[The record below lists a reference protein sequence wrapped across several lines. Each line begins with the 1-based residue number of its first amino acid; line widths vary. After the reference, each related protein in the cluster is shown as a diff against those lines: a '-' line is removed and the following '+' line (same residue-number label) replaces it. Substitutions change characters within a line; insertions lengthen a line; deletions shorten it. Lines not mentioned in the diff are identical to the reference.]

1 MPTIKPLPR
10 ISGQLNNCGVNAGI
24 PELLAK
30 FSEFAAGEVSNEQ
43 KQVIPENYQQLKDS
57 FETYYNLQNLTWKKL
72 IDLLTGSVNNNSLAQ
87 QLILGP
93 VLREFMHQKAPN
105 RGYNTFAGARYKYLG
120 ALELNTNL
128 YNLLGISLI
137 SHEKHKLSDGTEID
151 VTENNGIAPQN
162 LASAIHIYN
171 KGAGHWERYPA
182 AEMPQ
187 AVNGRI
193 TLLQDC
199 PVMCDMY
206 DTLSNGNTL
215 AGLDKLKATVASL
228 HDNVAAQASQQAQP
242 AQPAQALSVPVVLS
256 PTENVVKETPKWV
269 KSAMALYH
277 TRRSQSANIG
287 SLPNPNE
294 IESKLTKLYEAML
307 DPNLNLD
314 TDSKDF
320 SDKAVAKRLQKEE
333 LSHFRP

>member
-1 MPTIKPLPR
+1 MPTIKLLPR

-105 RGYNTFAGARYKYLG
+105 QGYNTFAGARYKYLG

-137 SHEKHKLSDGTEID
+137 SHEKHKLSNGTEID
-151 VTENNGIAPQN
+151 VTENNSIAPQN

-182 AEMPQ
+182 AEIAQ
-187 AVNGRI
+187 AVDGRI
-193 TLLQDC
+193 TLQQDC
-199 PVMCDMY
+199 PDIHGVHQNFTDGF
-206 DTLSNGNTL
+206 TS
-215 AGLDKLKATVASL
+215 AGLDMLKATVASL
-228 HDNVAAQASQQAQP
+228 HTNVAAQASQQAQS
-242 AQPAQALSVPVVLS
+242 AQALSVPVVLS

-277 TRRSQSANIG
+277 TRHSQSANIG

-294 IESKLTKLYEAML
+294 IESKLTKLYEATL
-307 DPNLNLD
+307 NLNLD